1 MVMLWLCIIGI
12 EDDVCVISDLLF
24 GLDGIEY
31 VEEIDD
37 LMLYMDDDDFSL
49 VGLFDDIGL
58 GIYELEVEV
67 GNESIV

>member
-1 MVMLWLCIIGI
+1 M
-12 EDDVCVISDLLF
+12 
-24 GLDGIEY
+24 
-31 VEEIDD
+31 EEIDD

-67 GNESIV
+67 GNDYMV